1 MMSNDFLPMAAPVV
15 AQALSYALQFA
26 GESMRRGLQGDLYV
40 KLKDA
45 VWNRILS
52 KKPTPQEVAVFTE
65 LSAHPEGAD
74 KRLQDLIALMTRIE
88 AQLDETIVD
97 LSRQVMESPPAPAVS
112 VGRDNINVGGDYN
125 KAGRDNINAGRDN
138 IFGRSNNK
146 ADKQS

>member
-1 MMSNDFLPMAAPVV
+1 MSNDLLPMAAPVV

-65 LSAHPEGAD
+65 LSAHPGEAD
-74 KRLQDLIALMTRIE
+74 KRL
-88 AQLDETIVD
+88 
-97 LSRQVMESPPAPAVS
+97 
-112 VGRDNINVGGDYN
+112 
-125 KAGRDNINAGRDN
+125 
-138 IFGRSNNK
+138 
-146 ADKQS
+146 